1 MIARLAVRTGERIV
15 VMGSL
20 PKGGEG
26 VDSDREL
33 MLEDARSISER
44 LWRMAQLA
52 QDAAEV
58 LDVRIEEEDLNG
70 MEEAVEVREVLE
82 RVQNLS
88 LEISEELDAY
98 QNRHTR

>member
-1 MIARLAVRTGERIV
+1 
-15 VMGSL
+15 
-20 PKGGEG
+20 

-33 MLEDARSISER
+33 MLEDARSISEG
-44 LWRMAQLA
+44 LWRTAQLA
-52 QDAAEV
+52 QEAAES
-58 LDVRIEEEDLNG
+58 LDARIEDQDLDG
-70 MEEAVEVREVLE
+70 MAEAVEAREVLE